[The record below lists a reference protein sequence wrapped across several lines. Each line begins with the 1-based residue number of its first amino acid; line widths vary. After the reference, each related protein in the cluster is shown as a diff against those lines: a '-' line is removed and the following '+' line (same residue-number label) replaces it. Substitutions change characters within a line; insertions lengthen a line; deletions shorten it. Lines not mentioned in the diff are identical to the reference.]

1 MHQKFSSHRSHRCH
15 RSESVSTDKLLS
27 LFLLSSKTKYF
38 FVIKNNFNNSNNIQR
53 PNDLFHEVKKNDVS
67 ALVEKVSF
75 LMSSIT

>member
-1 MHQKFSSHRSHRCH
+1 MLIVHTDNTELTDQNRSL
-15 RSESVSTDKLLS
+15 TNKLLM
-27 LFLLSSKTKYF
+27 LLVLSSKTKYF